1 MTSSTA
7 TSPSRS
13 SERCVTLGLLQHA
26 AGPETPREEVFD
38 RVREL
43 AREAVSK
50 GAEILCTQELFAG
63 SYFCQ
68 EEDAERMD
76 LAEPIPGETTAFL
89 AGLAREHAVE
99 IAGSLFERREAGV
112 YHNTSVYLDATGAIV
127 GRYRKMH
134 IPDDPRFL
142 EKFYFTPGD
151 LGWQVVEGRAKA
163 GLLVCW
169 DQWYPEAARLTALK
183 GAEILIYPTAIGWW
197 HGETPED
204 RVQQREAWKVMHRA
218 HAIANGVFVAAI
230 NRVGIEDDLEF
241 WGTSL
246 VCDPGGEVIAEASAS
261 DPTALVVPCDLGR
274 IEELR
279 RGWPFLRDRRI
290 DAYGGLTKRLLDDA
304 AS

>member
-1 MTSSTA
+1 M
-7 TSPSRS
+7 PDRS
-13 SERCVTLGLLQHA
+13 HRRDRTVTLGLLQHA
-26 AGPETPREEVFD
+26 AGEDASREEVLA

-63 SYFCQ
+63 PYFCQ
-68 EEDAERMD
+68 REDPSLMD
-76 LAEPIPGETTAFL
+76 LAEPIPGDTSRFL
-89 AGLAREHAVE
+89 AELASTHGVE
-99 IAGSLFERREAGV
+99 VAGSLFERRAAGV
-112 YHNTSVYLDATGAIV
+112 YHNTSVYFDAAGRLA

-134 IPDDPRFL
+134 IPDDPRFF

-151 LGWQVVEGRAKA
+151 LGWQVVPGRAKA

-183 GAEILIYPTAIGWW
+183 GAEILLYPTAIGWW
-197 HGETPED
+197 HGETAED
-204 RVQQREAWKVMHRA
+204 RRQQREAWMVMHRA

-230 NRVGIEDDLEF
+230 NRVGVEGELEF

-246 VCDPGGEVIAEASAS
+246 VCDPGGEVIAEASTK
-261 DPTALVVPCDLGR
+261 DPQALVVPCDLAR

-290 DAYGGLTKRLLDDA
+290 DAYAGLGKRLLDE
-304 AS
+304 ASPEAS

>member
-1 MTSSTA
+1 MPTPPA
-7 TSPSRS
+7 APRPRS
-13 SERCVTLGLLQHA
+13 VTLGLLQHA
-26 AGPETPREEVFD
+26 AGPETPRSEVFA

-43 AREAVSK
+43 ARDAVSR

-63 SYFCQ
+63 AYFCQ
-68 EEDAERMD
+68 QEDASLMD
-76 LAEPIPGETTAFL
+76 LADPIPGETSAFL
-89 AGLAREHAVE
+89 AELAKELEVE
-99 IAGSLFERREAGV
+99 VAGSLFERRAAGV
-112 YHNTSVYLDATGAIV
+112 YHNTSVYFDPSGALV

-134 IPDDPRFL
+134 IPDDPRFF

-151 LGWQVVEGRAKA
+151 LGWQVIDGKAKA

-197 HGETPED
+197 HGETAED
-204 RVQQREAWKVMHRA
+204 RLQQREAWMVMHRA

-230 NRVGIEDDLEF
+230 NRVGTEGELEF

-246 VCDPGGEVIAEASAS
+246 VCEPGGQVIAEASTR
-261 DPTALVVPCDLGR
+261 DPEALVVPCDLRR

-290 DAYGGLTKRLLDDA
+290 DAYGGITSRLLDT
-304 AS
+304 

>member
-1 MTSSTA
+1 MTTPPATPRSAPAA
-7 TSPSRS
+7 TS
-13 SERCVTLGLLQHA
+13 VTLGLLQHA
-26 AGPETPREEVFD
+26 AGPATPREEVFG

-43 AREAVSK
+43 AREAVDR

-68 EEDAERMD
+68 EEDPARMD
-76 LAEPIPGETTAFL
+76 LAEPIPGDTTAFL
-89 AGLAREHAVE
+89 AELAREHGVE
-99 IAGSLFERREAGV
+99 VSGSLFERRAPGLH
-112 YHNTSVYLDATGAIV
+112 HNTSVHLDPSGEIV

-151 LGWQVVEGRAKA
+151 LGWQVVEGRAKV

-183 GAEILIYPTAIGWW
+183 GAEILVYPTAIGWW

-230 NRVGIEDDLEF
+230 NRVGVEDELEF
-241 WGTSL
+241 WGTSF
-246 VCDPGGEVIAEASAS
+246 VCDPGGEVIAEASTTE
-261 DPTALVVPCDLGR
+261 PEALVVACDLRR

-304 AS
+304 AP

>member
-1 MTSSTA
+1 MPTPPA
-7 TSPSRS
+7 ASRPRTVS
-13 SERCVTLGLLQHA
+13 LGLLQHA
-26 AGPETPREEVFD
+26 AGPETPRGEVFD

-50 GAEILCTQELFAG
+50 GAEVLCTQELFAG
-63 SYFCQ
+63 AYFCQ
-68 EEDAERMD
+68 AEDADRMD

-89 AGLAREHAVE
+89 ADLAREHAVE
-99 IAGSLFERREAGV
+99 VAGSLYERRAAGV
-112 YHNTSVYLDATGAIV
+112 YHNTSVYLDPSGEIV

-134 IPDDPRFL
+134 IPDDPRFF
-142 EKFYFTPGD
+142 EKFYFAPGD
-151 LGWQVVEGRAKA
+151 LGWQVVDGRAKA

-197 HGETPED
+197 HGETAED
-204 RVQQREAWKVMHRA
+204 RVQQREAWMVMHRS

-230 NRVGIEDDLEF
+230 NRVGVEEELEF

-246 VCDPGGEVIAEASAS
+246 VCDPGGEVLAEASGT
-261 DPTALVVPCDLGR
+261 DPEALVVACDLRR
-274 IEELR
+274 IESFR

-290 DAYGGLTKRLLDDA
+290 DAYGGLSKRLLDRDA
-304 AS
+304 